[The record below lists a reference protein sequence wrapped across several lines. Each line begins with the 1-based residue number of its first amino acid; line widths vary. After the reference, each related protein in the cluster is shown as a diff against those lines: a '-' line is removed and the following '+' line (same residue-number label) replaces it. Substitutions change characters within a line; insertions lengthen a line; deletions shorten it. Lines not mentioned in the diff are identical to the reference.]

1 MNDSEPVFARLP
13 DAHTRLL
20 GVIGD
25 PIRHSLSPAMHNPA
39 LVWLGLNYR
48 YLPFHVKPADLS
60 AAVQG
65 FRAMGMVG
73 FNATIP
79 HKEALLAEMDWLH
92 PLAQW
97 IGAVNTVAIDD
108 DGTLRGYNTDA
119 QGFTDDLADHF
130 SGELESTSVVILGAG
145 GAARGV
151 VVGLL
156 EAGVNRITIANRTPK
171 RGERLIDDLG
181 THYPWAELAAVPL
194 ELGPGKPCNP
204 PLDGCGLLVN
214 TTSMGMVGEG
224 SGMIDLQQLPDTA
237 FVYDIVYT
245 PHRTPLLQ
253 AAEAR
258 GLKVANGLGML
269 IHQGARAFEIWTGHK
284 MPIERVR
291 ERLQG
296 MV

>member
-1 MNDSEPVFARLP
+1 MTSRQPVFPTLP
-13 DAHTRLL
+13 DGHTRLL

-25 PIRHSLSPAMHNPA
+25 PIHHSLSPAMHNPA
-39 LVWLGLNYR
+39 LVWLGLNHC
-48 YLPFHVKPADLS
+48 YLPFRVKPQQLS

-79 HKEALLAEMDWLH
+79 HKEALLKEMDWLH
-92 PLAQW
+92 PLAQS
-97 IGAVNTVAIDD
+97 IGAVNTVAIDN

-119 QGFTDDLADHF
+119 QGFTDDLKEHF
-130 SGELESTSVVILGAG
+130 IGDLKSTSTIILGAG

-156 EAGVNRITIANRTPK
+156 EAGVTKITIANRTIQRAEK
-171 RGERLIDDLG
+171 LIADLG
-181 THYPWAELAAVPL
+181 RHYPRAKLQALPL
-194 ELGPGKPCNP
+194 ELGTGKTNHF
-204 PLDGCGLLVN
+204 PLDTSGLLVN
-214 TTSMGMVGEG
+214 TTSIGMVGEN
-224 SGMIDLQQLPDTA
+224 SDMIALDKLA
-237 FVYDIVYT
+237 ANVFVYDIVYT

-269 IHQGARAFEIWTGHK
+269 IHQGARAFEIWTGQK

-291 ERLQG
+291 ERLMG
-296 MV
+296 LV